1 MESASQIDPAAGKS
15 GENIRLTLP
24 DGTVKEVPFGTTG
37 RAVAES
43 IGPRLAKDALGV
55 KLAGPVFDLS
65 RPLTESGLFEVV
77 TPKHADALELYRH
90 STAHLCAN
98 AVKRLF
104 PGVKIGIGPAI
115 ENGFY
120 YDFDPGR
127 PFTPEDLEKIEAEM
141 KKIVAED
148 NVVVRK
154 EMSKAEAVRI
164 FEAQG
169 DPLKVEI
176 VAGIPEG
183 SLSCYEQKDFIDLCR
198 GPHVPSTGK
207 LGVFKLTHSAGAY
220 WKGDERNP
228 MLQRIYGAVFLTQKE
243 LVEHL
248 AKLEAAKA
256 RDHRKLGKELGLF
269 LFHPWAP
276 ASPFFLPKGATV
288 YNLLIAFIREL
299 YVKYGYQE
307 IITPQIFDEE
317 LFRTSGHTGAYR
329 ENMYFMTIDE
339 REFGVKPMNCPG
351 HCLLFKSGHYSH
363 RDLPV
368 RYADFARL
376 HRYEKSGVTQG
387 LTRVRTFS
395 QDDAH
400 IFAAPHDIDR
410 EVASF
415 LTFLDEVY
423 GAFAFQDVAISL
435 GLRPEKRV
443 GADAVWDRAE
453 KVLEAALKATGRP
466 YVVSHGD
473 GAFYGPKIDFRVNDA
488 IGRPWQLGT
497 FQCDFNLPELF
508 DLHYTAE
515 DGTKQRPVIL
525 HRAILGSLERFLGI
539 LIEHTGGDFPFWLAP
554 EQVRVVPVSE
564 KFNEYSEKI
573 LRRVR
578 EEGLRASADSR
589 NEKLGAKIRNGELE
603 KTPALLI
610 VGEKEAAAGTVSLR
624 VRHGGEF
631 KDQNI
636 EEILRM
642 MKSAVGSRS
651 LAWHAAAGAPS
662 LSSPTKRSSSSSSS
676 SSNSSSS

>member
-1 MESASQIDPAAGKS
+1 MSAAVSS
-15 GENIRLTLP
+15 SVIRLTLP
-24 DGTVKEVPFGTTG
+24 DGSVREVPSGTTG

-55 KLAGPVFDLS
+55 KLSGKVLDLS
-65 RPLTESGLFEVV
+65 RPLAESGPFEVV
-77 TPKHADALELYRH
+77 TSKHPDALELYRH

-141 KKIVAED
+141 RKIVAED
-148 NVVVRK
+148 NAVVRK
-154 EMSKAEAVRI
+154 EMSKAEAVKL
-164 FEAQG
+164 FEGQN

-176 VAGIPEG
+176 VDGIPEG

-228 MLQRIYGAVFLTQKE
+228 MLQRIYGAVFLTQKD
-243 LVEHL
+243 LDEHL
-248 AKLEAAKA
+248 ARLEAARA
-256 RDHRKLGKELGLF
+256 RDHRKLGKELSLF
-269 LFHPWAP
+269 VFHPWAP

-288 YNLLIAFIREL
+288 YNLLVAFMRDL

-307 IITPQIFDEE
+307 VVTPQIFDVE
-317 LFRTSGHTGAYR
+317 LLKTSGHYQ
-329 ENMYFMTIDE
+329 MYASQAF
-339 REFGVKPMNCPG
+339 
-351 HCLLFKSGHYSH
+351 SY

-368 RYADFARL
+368 RFADFGRL

-387 LTRVRTFS
+387 LTRVRTFA
-395 QDDAH
+395 QDDSH
-400 IFAAPHDIDR
+400 IFCAIDQMVDEMNRFLDFIR
-410 EVASF
+410 EVYE
-415 LTFLDEVY
+415 T
-423 GAFAFQDVAISL
+423 FAFREVKVGL
-435 GLRPEKRV
+435 GTRPEKFM
-443 GADAVWDRAE
+443 GAIENWDKAE
-453 KVLEAALKATGRP
+453 SALKDAFERRAASLPGWS
-466 YVVSHGD
+466 YFLNAGD
-473 GAFYGPKIDFRVNDA
+473 GAFYGPKLDFQVTDA
-488 IGRPWQLGT
+488 IGRAWQLGT
-497 FQCDFNLPELF
+497 LQVDFSNPEQF

-515 DGTKQRPVIL
+515 DGSRKRPVVL
-525 HRAILGSLERFLGI
+525 HRAILGSLERFFGI

-564 KFNEYSEKI
+564 KFNEYSEEI

-578 EEGLRASADSR
+578 EAGLRASSDQR
-589 NEKLGAKIRNGELE
+589 NEKLGAKIRHGEME
-603 KTPALLI
+603 KVPALLI
-610 VGEKEAAAGTVSLR
+610 VGEKEVAAGTVSLR

-631 KDQNI
+631 KDQRI
-636 EEILRM
+636 EDLLRM
-642 MKSAVGSRS
+642 MRGAVATRS
-651 LAWHAAAGAPS
+651 LQWHAPAEASVSP
-662 LSSPTKRSSSSSSS
+662 SSPSKKLS
-676 SSNSSSS
+676 